1 MLINEK
7 EYNRIVAM
15 NLKRILFES
24 GKTQTDLSNDLN
36 IPKSTISGWMNGK
49 RTPKMDKIDMLCKY
63 FGCSRADIMEPGG
76 RKRSAVTITDD
87 QAALIQLAMVADPD
101 NISLV
106 LAMLRKLEGL
116 A

>member
-49 RTPKMDKIDMLCKY
+49 RTPKMDKIDMLCKK
-63 FGCSRADIMEPGG
+63 FSIEN
-76 RKRSAVTITDD
+76 
-87 QAALIQLAMVADPD
+87 QLPFTLS
-101 NISLV
+101 ISLGAVDLQKSSV
-106 LAMLRKLEGL
+106 LKKLLSEADKEL
-116 A
+116 YKEKKKKHARQ